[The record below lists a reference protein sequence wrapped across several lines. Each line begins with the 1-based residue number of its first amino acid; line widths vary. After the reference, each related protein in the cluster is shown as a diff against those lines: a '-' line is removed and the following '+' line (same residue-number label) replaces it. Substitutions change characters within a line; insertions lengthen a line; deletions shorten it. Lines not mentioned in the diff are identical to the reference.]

1 MKALITAA
9 GLASLMSAS
18 AFAAYSGPNA
28 GQAPATAPQQV
39 ETVKAALAAQ
49 DDAPVILDGTITKR
63 FEKDDYE
70 FTDATGNVRVEI
82 DHDKWPAGAEINDK
96 QRVRLI
102 GEVDRDSK
110 GVEIDVDRIQV
121 LN

>member
-9 GLASLMSAS
+9 CLASLMSTA
-18 AFAAYSGPNA
+18 AFAAYTGPNA
-28 GQAPATAPQQV
+28 GQVEAGAAQQV
-39 ETVKAALAAQ
+39 ETVKAALAAA
-49 DDAPVILDGTITKR
+49 DDAPVVLEGQITKR
-63 FEKDDYE
+63 IEKDDYE
-70 FTDATGNVRVEI
+70 FTDATGTVRVEI
-82 DHDKWPAGAEINDK
+82 DHDKWPAGVEVSDK

-121 LN
+121 LQ